1 MPGFLELAGTQGHI
15 SPSADSEDREAT
27 LLEEIELRFA
37 QQASADEFFEG
48 DVELVITAP
57 VEANALLKLH
67 QWLKGMLKV
76 EVEETYGSWDG
87 DTSLRVLLRRPTPLL
102 KMLETIPEVLEASEE
117 HIEPGLRSRRFLK
130 RRKDMLNPADAPLRR
145 VRLALDSPFVPK
157 QLTMGLE

>member
-1 MPGFLELAGTQGHI
+1 M
-15 SPSADSEDREAT
+15 
-27 LLEEIELRFA
+27 RFA

-130 RRKDMLNPADAPLRR
+130 RRKDMPNPADAPLRR